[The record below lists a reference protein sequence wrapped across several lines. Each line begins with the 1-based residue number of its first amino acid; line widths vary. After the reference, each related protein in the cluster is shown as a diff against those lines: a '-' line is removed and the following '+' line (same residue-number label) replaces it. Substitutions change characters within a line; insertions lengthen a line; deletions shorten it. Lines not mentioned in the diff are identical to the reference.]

1 MDLRREGAEQVKAGR
16 TDDEV
21 VAFMVERYGDYVLFK
36 PPFKAKTWLLWLGPI
51 AFVFLAFWGM
61 VRIVRIRREDA
72 KARRL
77 AASAESLACAKAFLR
92 GEVEYVDGGFATRQS
107 SLKHGVQTRGASE

>member
-1 MDLRREGAEQVKAGR
+1 MQKKSFA
-16 TDDEV
+16 
-21 VAFMVERYGDYVLFK
+21 AFSTALAAVLMISTGSPAYAADAADGSK
-36 PPFKAKTWLLWLGPI
+36 MT
-51 AFVFLAFWGM
+51 AFWGM